1 MTKYFWLGTEV
12 LFIKIILHGHFGK
25 IKYYAIRIEFPER
38 SSPHIHSFIWIFNAP
53 NIENE
58 AAI

>member
-25 IKYYAIRIEFPER
+25 TKYYTIRIEFPER